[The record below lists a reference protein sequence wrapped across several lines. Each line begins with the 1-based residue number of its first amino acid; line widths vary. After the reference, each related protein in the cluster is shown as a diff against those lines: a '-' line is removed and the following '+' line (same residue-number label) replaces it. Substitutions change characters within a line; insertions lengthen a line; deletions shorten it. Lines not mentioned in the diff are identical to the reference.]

1 MTAWPGRSLR
11 MAKAGKGVVAC
22 GLFAHSPLSVKL
34 LSVMPRSVK
43 MLSVMPRSVIPLS
56 LMPLSLLAFFSLLSP
71 AAALA
76 FDENDLYKDNS
87 SQASSSTFT
96 LSGGISHSER
106 MEAIPEGERVGTFF
120 SGDFSS
126 VARSNNFAGNNLE
139 RSNLAGNNLARTGQS
154 RPNPNLPSAA
164 KQRPSAPVST
174 PRFSTAPTVD
184 YSMIGVEEA
193 RRQAYLKSLPAGS
206 RDQAAADAGKAALT
220 GSALKGS
227 AFTGSALKGSAL
239 KNNAKIKVPHWLA
252 GTWER
257 RETNETSRFD
267 LVNKKAL
274 KAVGR
279 QAARVVDVFGTTKD
293 KNGQVY
299 MSIPLN
305 AAGSVD
311 RGGFIDYHRVLSY
324 QLVETGKN
332 SCLVK
337 VQARHSVVDKAS
349 RRVVQS
355 YQDEELNS
363 YKLVAPGLLRTD
375 SSVKVFDEKGS
386 PILLTKAIS
395 NERRIKGF

>member
-1 MTAWPGRSLR
+1 
-11 MAKAGKGVVAC
+11 
-22 GLFAHSPLSVKL
+22 
-34 LSVMPRSVK
+34 
-43 MLSVMPRSVIPLS
+43 
-56 LMPLSLLAFFSLLSP
+56 
-71 AAALA
+71 
-76 FDENDLYKDNS
+76 
-87 SQASSSTFT
+87 
-96 LSGGISHSER
+96 
-106 MEAIPEGERVGTFF
+106 
-120 SGDFSS
+120 
-126 VARSNNFAGNNLE
+126 
-139 RSNLAGNNLARTGQS
+139 
-154 RPNPNLPSAA
+154 
-164 KQRPSAPVST
+164 
-174 PRFSTAPTVD
+174 
-184 YSMIGVEEA
+184 MIGVEEA

>member
-11 MAKAGKGVVAC
+11 KVKAGKGVGVC
-22 GLFAHSPLSVKL
+22 GLFVHSPLSV
-34 LSVMPRSVK
+34 
-43 MLSVMPRSVIPLS
+43 I
-56 LMPLSLLAFFSLLSP
+56 PLSLLAFFSLLSP

-126 VARSNNFAGNNLE
+126 AARSNNFAGNYLE
-139 RSNLAGNNLARTGQS
+139 RKGQS
-154 RPNPNLPSAA
+154 SPNPNLPSAA

-206 RDQAAADAGKAALT
+206 RDQAAADAGKTALT

-227 AFTGSALKGSAL
+227 ALKSSAL

-337 VQARHSVVDKAS
+337 VQARHSVVDKSS

>member
-1 MTAWPGRSLR
+1 MTAWSGRTLR
-11 MAKAGKGVVAC
+11 KAKAGKGVGAC
-22 GLFAHSPLSVKL
+22 GLFVHSPL
-34 LSVMPRSVK
+34 
-43 MLSVMPRSVIPLS
+43 SVIPLS
-56 LMPLSLLAFFSLLSP
+56 LLPFFSLLSP

-126 VARSNNFAGNNLE
+126 AARSNNFAGNYLE
-139 RSNLAGNNLARTGQS
+139 RKGQS
-154 RPNPNLPSAA
+154 SPNPNLPSAA
-164 KQRPSAPVST
+164 KQRPSTPVST

-206 RDQAAADAGKAALT
+206 KAADSSAAGSKINDNRAV
-220 GSALKGS
+220 LKGS
-227 AFTGSALKGSAL
+227 LKV
-239 KNNAKIKVPHWLA
+239 KVPFWLA

-267 LVNKKAL
+267 LINKKPL

-279 QAARVVDVFGTTKD
+279 QVARVVDVFGTTKD
-293 KNGQVY
+293 KSGQIFMNV
-299 MSIPLN
+299 PLS
-305 AAGSVD
+305 ATGSVD
-311 RGGFIDYHRVLSY
+311 RGGFIDYHRVLAY
-324 QLVETGKN
+324 QLIETGKN

>member
-11 MAKAGKGVVAC
+11 KAKVGKGVVAC

-34 LSVMPRSVK
+34 LSLMPRSVK
-43 MLSVMPRSVIPLS
+43 LLSVMPRSVIPLS

-106 MEAIPEGERVGTFF
+106 MEAIPEGERVGTLF

-126 VARSNNFAGNNLE
+126 VARSNNFAGNNLARSSLE

-164 KQRPSAPVST
+164 KQRPFAPVST

-206 RDQAAADAGKAALT
+206 RDQAAADAGKSALT
-220 GSALKGS
+220 GSALK
-227 AFTGSALKGSAL
+227 GSALKGSAL

-337 VQARHSVVDKAS
+337 VQARHSVVDKSS

-363 YKLVAPGLLRTD
+363 YKLLAAGLLRTD

-386 PILLTKAIS
+386 PILLTKAVS
-395 NERRIKGF
+395 NERRIRGF

>member
-1 MTAWPGRSLR
+1 
-11 MAKAGKGVVAC
+11 MAKAGKGVVAS
-22 GLFAHSPLSVKL
+22 GVLVHSPLSVKL

-43 MLSVMPRSVIPLS
+43 LLSVMPRSVIPLS

-106 MEAIPEGERVGTFF
+106 MEAIPEGERVGTLF

-164 KQRPSAPVST
+164 KQRPSAPVSM

-206 RDQAAADAGKAALT
+206 RDQAAADAGKSALT
-220 GSALKGS
+220 GSALK
-227 AFTGSALKGSAL
+227 GSALKGSAL

-337 VQARHSVVDKAS
+337 VQARHSVVDKSS

-363 YKLVAPGLLRTD
+363 YRLLAAGLLRTD

-386 PILLTKAIS
+386 PILLTKAVS
-395 NERRIKGF
+395 NERRIRGF

>member
-1 MTAWPGRSLR
+1 MTAWSGRTLR
-11 MAKAGKGVVAC
+11 KAKAGKGVGAC
-22 GLFAHSPLSVKL
+22 GLFVHSPL
-34 LSVMPRSVK
+34 
-43 MLSVMPRSVIPLS
+43 SVIPLS
-56 LMPLSLLAFFSLLSP
+56 LMAFFSLLSP

-126 VARSNNFAGNNLE
+126 AARSNNFAGNNLV
-139 RSNLAGNNLARTGQS
+139 RNNLERKGQS
-154 RPNPNLPSAA
+154 SPNLPSAA
-164 KQRPSAPVST
+164 KQRPSAPIST

-206 RDQAAADAGKAALT
+206 RDQAAADTGKTALT
-220 GSALKGS
+220 GSALKS
-227 AFTGSALKGSAL
+227 SAL

-267 LVNKKAL
+267 LINKKPL

-293 KNGQVY
+293 KSGQIFMNV
-299 MSIPLN
+299 PLS
-305 AAGSVD
+305 ATGSVD
-311 RGGFIDYHRVLSY
+311 RGGFIDYHRVLAY
-324 QLVETGKN
+324 QLIETGKN

>member
-1 MTAWPGRSLR
+1 

-139 RSNLAGNNLARTGQS
+139 RKGQS
-154 RPNPNLPSAA
+154 SPNPNLPSAA